1 MKKERRFALT
11 AKLNTMIFAV
21 ILLLSVVLL
30 FFGFEVYSQRVDSV
44 YNERME
50 DALRTEKL
58 EALPVFADYFWQMI
72 DTQEFRDVREQAIEA
87 NDPQII
93 ADWMYSKPS
102 VMTLYPDVGNSVPR
116 AGGVPREY
124 KDLYETADYLEE
136 IYMPRNIFRTMT
148 AEEEEPSLYLDYD
161 TIYTV
166 LGIVKEIY
174 HVESL
179 YVQFERNHVTYN
191 IADPDEDLFYIGSIE
206 ERLKEFAGYDDNAE
220 IPPTTYHMDGNWL
233 RTTCRPLVTASGSV
247 VGTLGV
253 DIDMNDVVVERNRF
267 LNKSISFVLGIT
279 AAVMIVS
286 MLAMRHLATR
296 PLKELAKAATKFGRD
311 DDALSKKD
319 ILKLDIRSND
329 EIGDLY
335 REIQSMQRRIVD
347 YMENLARITAERER
361 VRTEMNMAE
370 NLQISMLPD
379 TFPAFPDH
387 PEFELYASMNPART
401 VGGDFYDF
409 FLIDDDHLALVIADV
424 SDKGLPA
431 ALFMMAAK
439 ILINYRAKEGGT
451 PAEILSDV
459 NNHACRNSQTKMF
472 VTVWLGILD
481 LRDGRMIC
489 ANAGHEYPELRGED
503 GVFHQLKDK
512 HGFVVGGM
520 EDAVYRDYELTLSP
534 GDAIFVYTDGVTDAN
549 NPEGEFYGVE
559 RMEAVLNRL
568 GKKNPESILSGL
580 KKDVDRFVGTADQFD
595 DLTMLCLEYKGK
607 SGKEK
612 E

>member
-1 MKKERRFALT
+1 
-11 AKLNTMIFAV
+11 
-21 ILLLSVVLL
+21 
-30 FFGFEVYSQRVDSV
+30 
-44 YNERME
+44 
-50 DALRTEKL
+50 
-58 EALPVFADYFWQMI
+58 
-72 DTQEFRDVREQAIEA
+72 
-87 NDPQII
+87 
-93 ADWMYSKPS
+93 
-102 VMTLYPDVGNSVPR
+102 
-116 AGGVPREY
+116 
-124 KDLYETADYLEE
+124 
-136 IYMPRNIFRTMT
+136 
-148 AEEEEPSLYLDYD
+148 
-161 TIYTV
+161 
-166 LGIVKEIY
+166 
-174 HVESL
+174 
-179 YVQFERNHVTYN
+179 
-191 IADPDEDLFYIGSIE
+191 
-206 ERLKEFAGYDDNAE
+206 
-220 IPPTTYHMDGNWL
+220 
-233 RTTCRPLVTASGSV
+233 
-247 VGTLGV
+247 
-253 DIDMNDVVVERNRF
+253 
-267 LNKSISFVLGIT
+267 
-279 AAVMIVS
+279 
-286 MLAMRHLATR
+286 
-296 PLKELAKAATKFGRD
+296 
-311 DDALSKKD
+311 
-319 ILKLDIRSND
+319 
-329 EIGDLY
+329 
-335 REIQSMQRRIVD
+335 MQRRIVD
-347 YMENLARITAERER
+347 YMENLAHITAERER

>member
-11 AKLNTMIFAV
+11 AKLNTMIFAA
-21 ILLLSVVLL
+21 ILLLSIVLL
-30 FFGFEVYSQRVDSV
+30 LFAFEVYSQRVDRM

-58 EALPVFADYFWQMI
+58 EALPVFAAYFWQMI
-72 DTQEFRDVREQAIEA
+72 DTQEFREVREQAIEA

-93 ADWMYSKPS
+93 ADWMRSKPS
-102 VMTLYPDVGNSVPR
+102 VTTLHPDYKNSVTDA
-116 AGGVPREY
+116 AGLTPEY
-124 KDLYETADYLEE
+124 RDLYETAEYLEG
-136 IYMPRNIFRTMT
+136 IYMPKNIFRTT
-148 AEEEEPSLYLDYD
+148 TEDEEAPSLYLDYD

-179 YVQFERNHVTYN
+179 YVQFEKDHVTYN
-191 IADPDEDLFYIGSIE
+191 VADPDEDLFYIGSVE
-206 ERLKEFAGYDDNAE
+206 EQLKDFEGYDDNAA
-220 IPPTTYHMDGNWL
+220 IPPTTYHMNGNWL
-233 RTTCRPLVTASGSV
+233 RTTCRPLVTASGRV
-247 VGTLGV
+247 GGTLGV
-253 DIDMNDVVVERNRF
+253 DIDMNDVVLERNRF
-267 LNKSISFVLGIT
+267 LNKSISFVIGIT

-296 PLKELAKAATKFGRD
+296 PLIELAKAATKFGRND
-311 DDALSKKD
+311 DTYSKKD
-319 ILKLDIRSND
+319 VLQLNIRSND

-335 REIQSMQRRIVD
+335 REIQSMQSRIVD
-347 YMENLARITAERER
+347 YTENLAHITAERER
-361 VRTEMNMAE
+361 VRTELSMAE
-370 NLQISMLPD
+370 NLQLSMMPD

-387 PEFELYASMNPART
+387 PEFDLYACMKPART

-439 ILINYRAKEGGT
+439 ILINYRTKEGGT

-481 LRDGRMIC
+481 LRSGRMIC

-503 GVFHQLKDK
+503 GVFRQYKDK
-512 HGFVVGGM
+512 HGFVVAGM
-520 EDAVYRDYELTLSP
+520 EGSVYHDYELALSP

-549 NPEGEFYGVE
+549 NPKGEFYGVE
-559 RMEAVLNRL
+559 RMEAALNRL
-568 GKKNPESILSGL
+568 AKESPENILRGL
-580 KKDVDRFVGTADQFD
+580 KRDVDGFVGKADQFD
-595 DLTMLCLEYKGK
+595 DLTMLCLEYRGD
-607 SGKEK
+607 SGKTED
-612 E
+612 